1 MILKDYQT
9 KVVDSIKDFFKTL
22 EKNQSVAESL
32 PDAVRNTVNYVG
44 LSYDDRD
51 SIYQSFKD
59 RPRTGTGNMYPRVCI
74 KIPTGGGKTLLAVEA
89 IRAYQSTLAK
99 KRTGLIVWITHR
111 DQIYR
116 QTLEHLQDKTH
127 IYRQMLDQVSG
138 NRTLVLE
145 KGQRIRKQDVEQNL
159 VILMLMIQSTN
170 RTDYSKLEVFKDNGG
185 FTDFFPEDNRFDEHK
200 KLIDTVPNLD
210 IIPNNIFGQT
220 LVKTSLGNVVRV
232 LNPLFIVDEFH
243 RMWSDRAQNTL
254 NGLNPSLVFGLSAT
268 PKDGMNILYKVSGR
282 QLEREEMIKLD
293 LHLFPPATNG
303 NWREMID
310 NVKARRESLEQ
321 KADELKGNEGT
332 YIRPIALFQVERT
345 GKDQRGTGFVHSED
359 VREYLQNIGTPKDQ
373 IKVKSSAMD
382 EIKEEKLLSLDSEVR
397 YIITKEALSEGWDCS
412 FAYILGIIP
421 NSQSNTSMT
430 QLIGRILRQ
439 PYASKTTVRE
449 LNESYVYFTEGDTQ
463 QVLQKIKQGFEEE
476 GLGDLIAGI
485 LPNGGGNEI
494 TNPPRQVSIKQSIL
508 KNNPESLYLPQW
520 IVKDGT
526 THRKL
531 VYEIDIKPR
540 IDWSKPNY
548 TQWIEDTL
556 IPSIGRLA
564 NIPQEII
571 YGLEGVVAERDSSE
585 MLTQG
590 FDIQYIARRVSEIV
604 ENPFVAYE
612 ITQRI
617 VSEFIARKSKNELD
631 KQSGFIANEF
641 VKYLE
646 LYKDEQETIIFNQL
660 ADGNI
665 ITLALSSDPKIG
677 FELPR
682 KDWLIP
688 SEFDMP
694 YKNSLYE
701 KVDVKSLNSLE
712 MQVAGIIDNQTNVL
726 WWTRNKVGRSW
737 YSIQG
742 WHKNKVR
749 PDFIVARKT
758 EDNHLEIVYV
768 IESKGEQLLGN
779 KDTQYKENLFTLMNN
794 QKDKIDTIQTNT
806 LKYKLND
813 KFQFEFIE
821 QRQEESAI
829 NLLFNSNPII

>member
-9 KVVDSIKDFFKTL
+9 NVVDSVKDFFKTL

-32 PDAVRNTVNYVG
+32 PEAVRNTVNYVG

-51 SIYQSFKD
+51 SVYQSFID
-59 RPRTGTGNMYPRVCI
+59 RPRTGTGSMYPRICI
-74 KIPTGGGKTLLAVEA
+74 KIPTGGGKTLLAVET

-145 KGQRIRKQDVEQNL
+145 KGQRIRKQDVEENL

-200 KLIDTVPNLD
+200 KLIDAVPNLD
-210 IIPNNIFGQT
+210 IIPSNMFGQA
-220 LVKTSLGNVVRV
+220 LVKTSLGNVVRI

-243 RMWSDRAQNTL
+243 RMWSDKAQNTL
-254 NGLNPSLVFGLSAT
+254 NGLNPALVFGLSAT

-303 NWREMID
+303 NWREMVD
-310 NVKARRESLEQ
+310 NVKARRESLEHN
-321 KADELKGNEGT
+321 ANELQGNEGT

-359 VREYLQNIGTPKDQ
+359 VREYLQDIGVPKDQ

-382 EIKEEKLLSLDSEVR
+382 EIKEEKLLSLDSDVR
-397 YIITKEALSEGWDCS
+397 FIITKEALSEGWDCS

-439 PYASKTTVRE
+439 PYAKKTGIRE
-449 LNESYVYFTEGDTQ
+449 LDESYVYFAEGDTQ
-463 QVLQKIKQGFEEE
+463 QVLQKIKQGFEDE
-476 GLGDLIAGI
+476 GLGDLLAGI
-485 LPNGGGNEI
+485 LPNGGNSEI
-494 TNPPRQVSIKQSIL
+494 TNPPRQVSIKPSIL

-520 IVKDGT
+520 TIKDGT
-526 THRKL
+526 SNRKL
-531 VYEIDIKPR
+531 VYEADIKPR
-540 IDWSKPNY
+540 IDWHKPNY
-548 TQWIEDTL
+548 TQWIEESL
-556 IPSIGRLA
+556 IPSVGRLA
-564 NIPQEII
+564 TLPQEII
-571 YGLEGVVAERDSSE
+571 YGLEGVVDKRDSSE
-585 MLTQG
+585 TLTQG
-590 FDIQYIARRVSEIV
+590 FDVQYITRRVSEIV

-612 ITQRI
+612 ITQRVVNDF
-617 VSEFIARKSKNELD
+617 VSRKSKEELD

-646 LYKDEQETIIFNQL
+646 LYKNEQETSIFDQLVNKKIIS
-660 ADGNI
+660 
-665 ITLALSSDPKIG
+665 LALSSDPKIG

-712 MQVAGIIDNQTNVL
+712 KQVAGIIDNQPNVL
-726 WWTRNKVGRSW
+726 WWTRNKVGRGW
-737 YSIQG
+737 YAIQG
-742 WHKNKVR
+742 WQRNKVR

-758 EDNHLEIVYV
+758 TKNELEIVYV

-779 KDTQYKENLFTLMNN
+779 KDTQYKKNLFTVMNDQRN
-794 QKDKIDTIQTNT
+794 KIETIQTNT
-806 LKYKLND
+806 MKYKLND
-813 KFQFEFIE
+813 KFQFEFVE
-821 QRQEESAI
+821 QKQEESTI
-829 NLLFNSNPII
+829 NRLFNSEPSI

>member
-1 MILKDYQT
+1 MILKEYQV
-9 KVVDSIKDFFKTL
+9 KAVDSIKNFFKTL
-22 EKNQSVAESL
+22 EKNQSVVLSL
-32 PDAVRNTVNYVG
+32 PESVRNTVNYVG
-44 LSYDDRD
+44 LTYDDRD
-51 SIYQSFKD
+51 SIYQSFVD

-74 KIPTGGGKTLLAVEA
+74 KIPTGGGKTLLAVET

-116 QTLEHLQDKTH
+116 QTIEHLQDKTH

-138 NRTLVLE
+138 NRTLILE
-145 KGQRIRKQDVEQNL
+145 KGQRIRKQDVEENL

-200 KLIDTVPNLD
+200 KLIDTVLNLD
-210 IIPNNIFGQT
+210 IIPSNMLEQALI
-220 LVKTSLGNVVRV
+220 KTSLGNVVRI

-254 NGLNPSLVFGLSAT
+254 NGLNPALVFGLSAT
-268 PKDGMNILYKVSGR
+268 PKKEMNILYKVSGR
-282 QLEREEMIKLD
+282 QLEQEEMIKLD
-293 LHLFPPATNG
+293 LHLFPPVTSG

-310 NVKARRESLEQ
+310 NVKARRELLEQ
-321 KADELKGNEGT
+321 KADELKGNQGT
-332 YIRPIALFQVERT
+332 YIRPISLFQVERT
-345 GKDQRGTGFVHSED
+345 GKEQRGTGFVHSED
-359 VREYLQNIGTPKDQ
+359 VREYLQDIGVPKDQ
-373 IKVKSSAMD
+373 IKVKSSALN
-382 EIKEEKLLSLDSEVR
+382 EIKEEKLLSSDSDVR

-439 PYASKTTVRE
+439 PYASKTGIRE
-449 LNESYVYFTEGDTQ
+449 LDESYVYFNEGDTQ
-463 QVLQKIKQGFEEE
+463 QVLQKIKQGFEDE
-476 GLGDLIAGI
+476 GLGDLITGI
-485 LPNGGGNEI
+485 LPNGGNNEI

-520 IVKDGT
+520 TIKDGIGY
-526 THRKL
+526 RKL

-540 IDWSKPNY
+540 IDWQKPNY
-548 TQWIEDTL
+548 TKWLEETL
-556 IPSIGRLA
+556 IPSIGKLS
-564 NIPQEII
+564 NLPQEII
-571 YGLEGVVAERDSSE
+571 YGLEGVVDKRDSSE
-585 MLTQG
+585 TLMQG
-590 FDIQYIARRVSEIV
+590 FDVQYITRRVSEII
-604 ENPFVAYE
+604 ENPFIAYE
-612 ITQRI
+612 ITQNI
-617 VSEFIARKSKNELD
+617 VSDFISRKSKEILD

-646 LYKDEQETIIFNQL
+646 LYKNEQETIIFDQL
-660 ADGNI
+660 VNDNI
-665 ITLALSSDPKIG
+665 LTLSLSSDPKIG

-712 MQVAGIIDNQTNVL
+712 KQIAEIIDNQPHVL

-737 YSIQG
+737 YAIQG
-742 WHKNKVR
+742 WQKNKVR

-758 EDNHLEIVYV
+758 EDNALEIVYV
-768 IESKGEQLLGN
+768 LESKGEQLLGN
-779 KDTQYKENLFTLMNN
+779 KDTQYKKNLFTVMNN
-794 QKDKIDTIQTNT
+794 QKERIEQIQTQT
-806 LKYKLND
+806 IKYKLND
-813 KFQFEFIE
+813 KFQFEFVE
-821 QRQEESAI
+821 QRQEEATI
-829 NLLFNSNPII
+829 NLLFNSNSIV

>member
-1 MILKDYQT
+1 MFLKDYQE
-9 KVVDSIKDFFKTL
+9 KVIDSIKDFFSTL
-22 EKNQSVAESL
+22 EKNRNVAESL
-32 PDAVRNTVNYVG
+32 PEAVRGTVNYVG
-44 LSYDDRD
+44 LTYDDKD
-51 SIYQSFKD
+51 SLYHGFND
-59 RPRTGTGNMYPRVCI
+59 RPRTGTENMYPRVCI
-74 KIPTGGGKTLLAVEA
+74 KIPTGGGKTLLAVET
-89 IRAYQSTLAK
+89 IRAYQGTLAK

-145 KGQRIRKQDVEQNL
+145 KGQRIRKQDVEENL

-185 FTDFFPEDNRFDEHK
+185 FTDFFPEDNRFDEHRM
-200 KLIDTVPNLD
+200 LINAVPNLD
-210 IIPNNIFGQT
+210 IIPSNLLEQK
-220 LVKTSLGNVVRV
+220 LVKTSLGNVVRL

-254 NGLNPSLVFGLSAT
+254 NGLNPAMVFGLSAT
-268 PKDGMNILYKVSGR
+268 PKDGMNILHNVSGR
-282 QLEREEMIKLD
+282 QLEQEEMIKLD

-303 NWREMID
+303 NWKEMVDKI
-310 NVKARRESLEQ
+310 KTKQESLE
-321 KADELKGNEGT
+321 KLSVKLRNNKGT

-345 GKDQRGTGFVHSED
+345 GKEQRGTGFVHSED
-359 VREYLQNIGTPKDQ
+359 VREYLQDIGVPKDW
-373 IKVKSSAMD
+373 IKVKSSTLD
-382 EIKEEKLLSLDSEVR
+382 EIKEEKLLSSENEVR

-439 PYASKTTVRE
+439 PYATKTGVHE
-449 LNESYVYFTEGDTQ
+449 LDESYVYFNQGDTQ
-463 QVLQKIKQGFEEE
+463 QVLQKIKQGFEDE

-485 LPNGGGNEI
+485 LPNGGNNEI
-494 TNPPRQVSIKQSIL
+494 TNPPRQVSIKPSIL
-508 KNNPESLYLPQW
+508 KNNPESLFLPQW
-520 IVKDGT
+520 TIKNGAS
-526 THRKL
+526 HRKL

-540 IDWSKPNY
+540 IDWSKPSY
-548 TQWIEDTL
+548 TQWIEETL
-556 IPSIGRLA
+556 IPSIGKLA
-564 NIPQEII
+564 EMPQEII
-571 YGLEGVVAERDSSE
+571 YGLEGVVDTRDTSE
-585 MLTQG
+585 TLAQG
-590 FDIQYIARRVSEIV
+590 FDVQYITRRVSEIV
-604 ENPFVAYE
+604 DNPFVAHE
-612 ITQRI
+612 ITQR
-617 VSEFIARKSKNELD
+617 VVNDFISRKSKEELD

-646 LYKDEQETIIFNQL
+646 QYKNEQETIIFDQL
-660 ADGNI
+660 VAEKTI
-665 ITLALSSDPKIG
+665 VLSLSSDPKIG

-694 YKNSLYE
+694 YHNSLYE
-701 KVDVKSLNSLE
+701 KVDIKSLNSLE
-712 MQVAGIIDNQTNVL
+712 KKVAEVIDRQPNVL
-726 WWTRNKVGRSW
+726 WWTRNKVGRGW

-742 WHKNKVR
+742 WQRNKVR

-758 EDNHLEIVYV
+758 SSDELEIVYV
-768 IESKGEQLLGN
+768 LESKGEQLLGN
-779 KDTQYKENLFTLMNN
+779 KDTQYKKNLFTAMNE
-794 QKDKIDTIQTNT
+794 QKEKIETVQTST
-806 LKYKLND
+806 VKYKLND
-813 KFQFEFIE
+813 KFQFELIE

-829 NLLFNSNPII
+829 NLLFNSEANA